1 MVSSSLAI
9 LLAMSMMLHP
19 SAANLWAHASP
30 IPALAPVIRT
40 TFPFKDKVSYDDILL
55 LMLSADSPPPPPPA
69 AAAVVVAAVA
79 AAAPVVVVVV
89 VVTRLLNKGVLA
101 LVLVLVLVLGPARL
115 LPRRKC
121 CDAVLVPASRVTAAI
136 Q

>member
-1 MVSSSLAI
+1 
-9 LLAMSMMLHP
+9 
-19 SAANLWAHASP
+19 
-30 IPALAPVIRT
+30 
-40 TFPFKDKVSYDDILL
+40 
-55 LMLSADSPPPPPPA
+55 MLSADSPPPPPPA

-79 AAAPVVVVVV
+79 AAAPVAVVVV
-89 VVTRLLNKGVLA
+89 VVTRLLNKGVFA
-101 LVLVLVLVLGPARL
+101 LVLVLVLGPARL

>member
-79 AAAPVVVVVV
+79 AAAPVAVVVV

-101 LVLVLVLVLGPARL
+101 LVLVLVLGPARL

>member
-89 VVTRLLNKGVLA
+89 VVTRLLNKGVFA
-101 LVLVLVLVLGPARL
+101 LVLVLVLGPARL

>member
-55 LMLSADSPPPPPPA
+55 LMLSADSPPPPPA
-69 AAAVVVAAVA
+69 AAAAVA
-79 AAAPVVVVVV
+79 AAAAAAAAPGAVVVVV
-89 VVTRLLNKGVLA
+89 VVTRLLNKGVFA
-101 LVLVLVLVLGPARL
+101 LVLVLVLGPARL

>member
-79 AAAPVVVVVV
+79 AAAPVAVVVV
-89 VVTRLLNKGVLA
+89 VVTRLLNKGVFA
-101 LVLVLVLVLGPARL
+101 LVLVLVLGPARL

>member
-79 AAAPVVVVVV
+79 AAAPVAVVVV

>member
-89 VVTRLLNKGVLA
+89 VVTRLLNKGVFA